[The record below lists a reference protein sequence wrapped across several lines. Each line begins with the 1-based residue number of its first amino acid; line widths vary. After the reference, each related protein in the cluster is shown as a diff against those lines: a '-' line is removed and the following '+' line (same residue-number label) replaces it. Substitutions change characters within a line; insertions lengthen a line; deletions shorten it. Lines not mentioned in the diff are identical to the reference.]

1 MRRRTDAPEVPERII
16 EMTTFIKSALVAAAL
31 ATTAGLPALAD
42 AGSLDAAAA
51 RHFNAGVA
59 VADRQ
64 TEPGDVT
71 GTTGSIVSLMTRGTA
86 GGDTLDERA
95 ALHFN
100 AGVATPDRQTVVA
113 PATGS
118 DALEAFAVE
127 IFNRGVAPADR
138 QPI

>member
-1 MRRRTDAPEVPERII
+1 
-16 EMTTFIKSALVAAAL
+16 MTTFIKSALAAAAL
-31 ATTAGLPALAD
+31 ATTAGLPAFAAD
-42 AGSLDAAAA
+42 GSLDAAAA
-51 RHFNAGVA
+51 RHFNVGVS

-71 GTTGSIVSLMTRGTA
+71 ARSGSVVSQMTRGTS
-86 GGDTLDERA
+86 GGDTLDEQA

-100 AGVATPDRQTVVA
+100 AGIATPDRQTVVA

-138 QPI
+138 QAL